1 MRLFAILLALIALS
15 ACAAA
20 PEAAWKP
27 RLVGPDAYLLWSEK
41 PGWAERHFAE
51 LGRAIARAQDFCAA
65 MKLEPEIRTEA
76 GAQERATFTCVAPT
90 A

>member
-1 MRLFAILLALIALS
+1 MRLFAIILASIVLS

-20 PEAAWKP
+20 PEAAWTP
-27 RLVGPDAYLLWSEK
+27 EQVGPATYLLWSEK

-65 MKLEPEIRTEA
+65 MKLKPEIRTEA
-76 GAQERATFTCVAPT
+76 GAQERATFTCVAP
-90 A
+90 AA